1 VARPKKKY
9 TDAVLRERHE
19 RALAKRRENAARKKT
34 LAMAA
39 KAAEGQADF
48 DALIAAEKARQSEA
62 QALSDKRRN
71 GGLASPKVTA
81 KARDD
86 LALAFELMGGVPA
99 LVVWGRANPT
109 EFYRIWSRLIPK
121 PVEDASHALPLETL
135 LEKLASREA
144 LSVREAAIQVG
155 EELLEEGRLAAEAED
170 VAAATKFT
178 IN

>member
-1 VARPKKKY
+1 MPRPKKVY
-9 TDAVLRERHE
+9 TAKELRERHE
-19 RALAKRRENAARKKT
+19 RALAKRRENAARKRT

-48 DALIAAEKARQSEA
+48 EALVAAEKARQEEA
-62 QALSDKRRN
+62 QKAGDKRRN
-71 GGLASPKVTA
+71 GGLASPKVTS

-86 LALAFELMGGVPA
+86 LALAFDLMGGVPA

-121 PVEDASHALPLETL
+121 PVEDASQPLPLETL

-144 LSVREAAIQVG
+144 MSVREAAIEVG
-155 EELLEEGRLAAEAED
+155 EELLEEGRKKAEAED
-170 VAAATKFT
+170 AEAAKRYL

>member
-1 VARPKKKY
+1 MARPKKKY
-9 TDAVLRERHE
+9 SSAELQERHE

-48 DALIAAEKARQSEA
+48 NQLVEAEKARQDEF
-62 QALSDKRRN
+62 QRLSDKRKN
-71 GGLASPKVTA
+71 AGAQSPKIMT

-99 LVVWGRANPT
+99 LVVWGRGNPT

-121 PVEDASHALPLETL
+121 PVEDASQALPLETL

-144 LSVREAAIQVG
+144 MSVRDAAIEVG

-170 VAAATKFT
+170 RAAKIT